1 MSVFRLLARRSF
13 APFFGTQLLGAAND
27 NIFKFAFTLL
37 VTYQASS
44 YSTLSTGLLV
54 NLISG
59 LFILP
64 FLLFSATSG
73 QLSDKY
79 DKTTIMRGV
88 KLAEL
93 GILSLAC
100 VGFWMHSAAVLLLCT
115 FLMGVHSTVFGP
127 AKYAYLPQHLEPQ
140 DIVAGNGLVEM
151 GTFVAILAG
160 TIAGGLLVDSGSPLA
175 LTATLLGLS
184 VLGIALSWKMPPTPA
199 SDPGLA
205 INPNPLSETW
215 RNLAIARQTRSV
227 FLSMLGISW
236 LWFFGA
242 VFLTQFAPFAKDVLH
257 ANAQVVTLLLAVFSI
272 GIASGSLLCEK
283 MSGHAVEIGLVPFG
297 SIGMTLFGL
306 DLWWSS
312 TSVQAVAPATVH
324 TIATFLQQASNWRVL
339 VDLFGM
345 AVFAGLYSVPLY
357 AMIQTRCQAS
367 HRSRIIAANNI
378 LNALF
383 MIASAVVS
391 VVVLSVLQWSIPS
404 LFLVVALL
412 NLAVAV
418 YIYSLVPE
426 FLIRFAAWVL
436 IHTVY
441 RLKKINTTSIPAE
454 GAALLIC
461 NHVSYAD
468 AVVLMAVSPRPIRF
482 VMHAHIFKTPLL
494 GVLFRHAKA
503 IPIASAKADPAQL
516 QAAYDAVDAALADG
530 ELVCIFP
537 EGRISDTG
545 QLYPFKSGVATI
557 LARRSV
563 PVYPMALRGLW
574 GSFFSLFGGRAFN
587 WKNMGFARR
596 IEVEVGPIAQSTDPA
611 LLQEDVQALLNNTVS
626 SER

>member
-1 MSVFRLLARRSF
+1 
-13 APFFGTQLLGAAND
+13 
-27 NIFKFAFTLL
+27 
-37 VTYQASS
+37 
-44 YSTLSTGLLV
+44 
-54 NLISG
+54 
-59 LFILP
+59 
-64 FLLFSATSG
+64 
-73 QLSDKY
+73 
-79 DKTTIMRGV
+79 
-88 KLAEL
+88 
-93 GILSLAC
+93 
-100 VGFWMHSAAVLLLCT
+100 
-115 FLMGVHSTVFGP
+115 
-127 AKYAYLPQHLEPQ
+127 
-140 DIVAGNGLVEM
+140 
-151 GTFVAILAG
+151 
-160 TIAGGLLVDSGSPLA
+160 
-175 LTATLLGLS
+175 
-184 VLGIALSWKMPPTPA
+184 
-199 SDPGLA
+199 
-205 INPNPLSETW
+205 
-215 RNLAIARQTRSV
+215 
-227 FLSMLGISW
+227 
-236 LWFFGA
+236 
-242 VFLTQFAPFAKDVLH
+242 
-257 ANAQVVTLLLAVFSI
+257 
-272 GIASGSLLCEK
+272 
-283 MSGHAVEIGLVPFG
+283 
-297 SIGMTLFGL
+297 MTLFGL

-312 TSVQAVAPATVH
+312 TTAQALAPTTVH
-324 TIATFLQQASNWRVL
+324 TIATFLQQPSNWRVL

-383 MIASAVVS
+383 MIASAMVS
-391 VVVLSVLQWSIPS
+391 VVVLSVLQWSIPT

-412 NLAVAV
+412 NLAVAI

-441 RLKKINTTSIPAE
+441 RLKKINTTSIPTE

-482 VMHAHIFKTPLL
+482 VMHTHIFKTPLL

-503 IPIASAKADPAQL
+503 IPIASAKTDPAQL

-545 QLYPFKSGVATI
+545 QLYPFKSGVASI
-557 LARRSV
+557 LERRAV

-574 GSFFSLFGGRAFN
+574 GSFFSLSGGRAFN
-587 WKNMGFARR
+587 WKNMGLAGR

-611 LLQEDVQALLNNTVS
+611 VLQAHVQALLDKPIS
-626 SER
+626 SKR

>member
-1 MSVFRLLARRSF
+1 MHLAGEGRELCSGVFDRATDDS
-13 APFFGTQLLGAAND
+13 GTCRNADVEN
-27 NIFKFAFTLL
+27 FE
-37 VTYQASS
+37 
-44 YSTLSTGLLV
+44 
-54 NLISG
+54 
-59 LFILP
+59 
-64 FLLFSATSG
+64 LLFVDVGHPQTG
-73 QLSDKY
+73 Q
-79 DKTTIMRGV
+79 G
-88 KLAEL
+88 
-93 GILSLAC
+93 
-100 VGFWMHSAAVLLLCT
+100 
-115 FLMGVHSTVFGP
+115 
-127 AKYAYLPQHLEPQ
+127 
-140 DIVAGNGLVEM
+140 
-151 GTFVAILAG
+151 
-160 TIAGGLLVDSGSPLA
+160 
-175 LTATLLGLS
+175 
-184 VLGIALSWKMPPTPA
+184 
-199 SDPGLA
+199 
-205 INPNPLSETW
+205 
-215 RNLAIARQTRSV
+215 RNLAIARQTRSD
-227 FLSMLGISW
+227 FLSMLGISG

-272 GIASGSLLCEK
+272 GIALGSLLCEK

-312 TSVQAVAPATVH
+312 TTAQALAPATVH
-324 TIATFLQQASNWRVL
+324 TIATFLQQPSNWRVL

-383 MIASAVVS
+383 MIASAMVS
-391 VVVLSVLQWSIPS
+391 VVVLSVLQWSIPT

-412 NLAVAV
+412 NLAVAI

-454 GAALLIC
+454 GPALLIC

-503 IPIASAKADPAQL
+503 IPIASAKTDPAQL

-545 QLYPFKSGVATI
+545 QLYPFKSGVASI
-557 LARRSV
+557 LERRAV

-574 GSFFSLFGGRAFN
+574 GSFFSLSGGRAFN
-587 WKNMGFARR
+587 WKNMGLAGR
-596 IEVEVGPIAQSTDPA
+596 IEVEVGPIAQSTDPVV
-611 LLQEDVQALLNNTVS
+611 LQAHVQALLDKPIS
-626 SER
+626 SKR